1 MLLIKE
7 NGYSLI
13 GLLLPDD
20 LFMLLVIID
29 DFVLIW
35 LSIVFYIDYNLTN
48 LLVKYTILFQRSV
61 LISSTMFLIVICC
74 LLWFKSGD

>member
-7 NGYSLI
+7 NGYTLI

-48 LLVKYTILFQRSV
+48 LLVEYTILFQRSV